1 MNKLGF
7 YIQNSQGTH
16 DHISNVQPPVI
27 LMHAWDQGLL
37 QDIRRF
43 RAPDAFVVGR
53 MDYIGQGEGKRP
65 VDQTLVN
72 SWLDG
77 SDPAGRGREFAEHI
91 LADNFQLATRK
102 GENGRLLVD
111 AWMSLNECIPG
122 PASGG
127 YSNSATEKAEIEK
140 RLRAYDKFQVAFR
153 SKLMEQG
160 VEAVAFNF
168 GAGNF
173 GSAAHY
179 ADFFPETLASYTY
192 LGFHEYGWPGMRPD
206 PAAGVSSS
214 AGSYRPIVK
223 GLRQKTGRSYKAI
236 ITEAG
241 LARMFAHS
249 KDGAGDVGWLYPQ
262 DSISQDDYWRSLEWF
277 NDYLVEDDFAVG
289 ACLFQVGV
297 GPGWQTFRH
306 FGPDAQGQPI
316 GILDRMRQLRDKTDH
331 KSQPTVGEAE
341 TPPVPPVGSPP
352 VEQLPVEQP
361 PVVTP
366 PPVAPPP
373 VAPPPV
379 APPSN
384 GATHTIFLPVV
395 GGSGGQPMRVPV
407 AEKVGLDANR
417 PIDPDNGAVAAQVD
431 DPGIIADTGVGW
443 VRLNFVLGRVWSSV
457 ADTGWQDRYSRI
469 IAGFRSRGLKV
480 YGLIGDEAM
489 SAPPGEQFRNAP
501 PEGAAQ
507 DDWINSYVDTFVT
520 VVRRFHSDVTVF
532 ESFNE
537 PDDWHGG
544 QSNWLHPGWYAVILQ
559 AIHDRVRA
567 DASLNG
573 VTLVSGPL
581 QGLHND
587 DQSNNNNG
595 GARYLRSAY
604 QAGKQRFGWGS
615 RTSFPFNG
623 VGYHLY
629 VAQSPSSSD
638 AQILA
643 KYQEYLSA
651 LRTVIREEEGQA
663 KPVYLSEFGWFS
675 NHSNDVFQERAMRIG
690 LKTAVDDPQLALVIW
705 FCTQD
710 FGGEN
715 DLKHYGLYRQ
725 GPISPENRKPGV
737 YHCFREILRTPGDV
751 PVAVPSAV
759 GTTGTEIPV
768 PVTEARIPRIYT
780 NQQAI
785 DSVCNSAKKLGLADL
800 WALLVKAGQ
809 DVAVLAQDRAGRY
822 AGPALDETPSLTPNE
837 RATLREELLER
848 LVETARWDGLVTAT
862 DGLSLRVGPSRDYE
876 PLRVL
881 THEEKV
887 RVLDDS
893 GSWLFVKA
901 GETPGYVSGDW
912 VMRQTAPAPV
922 APAPTG
928 NAVGLLRTWTRH
940 RQLLQAEAGRLGIE
954 PAVAVA
960 VLLAESGGDGFGPD
974 GRLKIRFENHIF
986 LQQWGAQNKPVF
998 ERFFA
1003 FNQQESWKNHLWR
1016 SNRESEWQSCHT
1028 TQAQEWQV
1036 LDFARNFIE
1045 EPALK
1050 SISMG
1055 SAQIM
1060 GFNHAALGYGSARA
1074 MFDDFQSGEE
1084 AQIRAFFR
1092 FVENQR
1098 LVVPLRQ
1105 KEYVTFA
1112 RGYNGPGQPEF
1123 YAGII
1128 RGYVDLFN
1136 QEIGGAR
1143 SAERATVAV
1152 AAPGER
1158 GLPSHADVQERL
1170 PVPEGGGSLA
1180 QSDPQLYSFWRQHI
1194 QKGFENNQTM
1204 FEQILNGFMGPYWTT
1219 VWMYR
1224 ILFGVGILA
1233 FVAAIVM
1240 AYVSRDNPATAIGT
1254 AAIFG
1259 GLSVA
1264 SFLSYFL
1271 SRPLQAL
1278 EENLQ
1283 FITWL
1288 GILYNSYWTRLAY
1301 LSDNDTVQEGLENVT
1316 NDTIAGIKELL
1327 ASHAERTG
1335 KRPGTG

>member
-16 DHISNVQPPVI
+16 EHISNVQPPVI

-53 MDYIGQGEGKRP
+53 MDYIGQGGGKIP
-65 VDQTLVN
+65 VTQSLVN

-77 SDPAGRGREFAEHI
+77 SDPAARGREFAEHI

-127 YSNSATEKAEIEK
+127 YSNSAAEKAEIER
-140 RLRAYDKFQVAFR
+140 RLRAYDKFQAAFR
-153 SKLMEQG
+153 KKLMEQG

-168 GAGNF
+168 GAGDF

-179 ADFFPETLASYTY
+179 TNFFPETLASYTY

-206 PAAGVSSS
+206 PAAGVFSS
-214 AGSYRPIVK
+214 AGSYRPIVN
-223 GLRQKTGRSYKAI
+223 GLRQKSGRSYKAI

-241 LARMFAHS
+241 LARMFAHN
-249 KDGAGDVGWLYPQ
+249 KGGAGDVGWLYPE

-277 NDYLVEDDFAVG
+277 NDYLVQDDFALG

-297 GPGWQTFRH
+297 GAGWQTFRH

-316 GILDRMRQLRDKTDH
+316 GILDRVRQLRDKTDH
-331 KSQPTVGEAE
+331 KPQPTVGGVDVPTA
-341 TPPVPPVGSPP
+341 PPVNVPTALPVNVPPVA
-352 VEQLPVEQP
+352 
-361 PVVTP
+361 TP
-366 PPVAPPP
+366 PSEAPLVVP
-373 VAPPPV
+373 
-379 APPSN
+379 PPSN
-384 GATHTIFLPVV
+384 GTTQTVFPSVM
-395 GGSGGQPMRVPV
+395 GGSVQPVRVPV
-407 AEKVGLDANR
+407 REKIGLDANR
-417 PIDPDNGAVAAQVD
+417 PIDPDSGVASVQTG
-431 DPGIIADTGVGW
+431 DPGIIADTGAGW
-443 VRLNFVLGRVWSSV
+443 VRLNFVLGRVWPSV
-457 ADTGWQDRYSRI
+457 ADAGWQERYSQI
-469 IAGFRSRGLKV
+469 IAGFRSRGLKI
-480 YGLIGDEAM
+480 YGLISDEAM
-489 SAPPGEQFRNAP
+489 SAPPGDQFRNAP
-501 PEGAAQ
+501 PGGNPQ
-507 DDWINSYVDTFVT
+507 DDWINRYVETFVT
-520 VVRRFHSDVTVF
+520 IVRRFRNEVSVF

-544 QSNWLHPGWYAVILQ
+544 QSNWIHPGWYAVMIQ
-559 AIHDRVRA
+559 AIHERVRA
-567 DASLNG
+567 DANLKD
-573 VTLVSGPL
+573 VRLVSGPL

-587 DQSNNNNG
+587 DQHHNNNG
-595 GARYLRSAY
+595 GADYLRRAY
-604 QAGKQRFGWGS
+604 REGKQRFGWGS
-615 RTSFPFNG
+615 RVPFPFDG

-629 VAQSPSSSD
+629 VAQSPSNSD
-638 AQILA
+638 TQILA
-643 KYQEYLSA
+643 KYKEYLSA
-651 LRTVIREEEGQA
+651 LHTVVREEEGQA

-675 NHSNDVFQERAMRIG
+675 NHNNESFQERAMRLG
-690 LKTAVDDPQLALVIW
+690 LKTAVDDPSLALVIW

-710 FGGEN
+710 FGDDN
-715 DLKHYGLYRQ
+715 DFKHYGLYRQ

-737 YHCFREILRTPGDV
+737 YRGFQEILRTPGDV
-751 PVAVPSAV
+751 PVAVHGAAAPIE
-759 GTTGTEIPV
+759 TEIPM

-785 DSVCNSAKKLGLADL
+785 DSVYNSALKLGLADL
-800 WALLVKAGQ
+800 WALFVKAGQ

-822 AGPALDETPSLTPNE
+822 SGPALDETPSLTANE
-837 RATLREELLER
+837 RATLRGELLER
-848 LVETARWDGLVTAT
+848 LVETARWNGLVTAT
-862 DGLSLRVGPSRDYE
+862 DGLSLRAGPSRDNAI
-876 PLRVL
+876 LRYLV
-881 THEEKV
+881 HEEKV
-887 RVLDDS
+887 QVLDDS
-893 GSWLFVKA
+893 GSWLFVMV
-901 GETPGYVSGDW
+901 GETPGYCNADW
-912 VMRQTAPAPV
+912 VMRQIAPAPV
-922 APAPTG
+922 APTPTG

-940 RQLLQAEAGRLGIE
+940 SQLLQAEAGRLGIE

-998 ERFFA
+998 DRFFT
-1003 FNQQESWKNHLWR
+1003 FSPQESWKGHQWR
-1016 SNRESEWQSCHT
+1016 PNQESEWQNCHQS
-1028 TQAQEWQV
+1028 QAQEWQV
-1036 LDFARNFIE
+1036 LNFARNFVE

-1055 SAQIM
+1055 SSQIM
-1060 GFNHAALGYGSARA
+1060 GFNFAALGYGSARA
-1074 MFDDFQSGEE
+1074 MFDDFQTGEE

-1098 LVVPLRQ
+1098 LVIALRQ
-1105 KEYVTFA
+1105 KDYVTFA

-1128 RGYVDLFN
+1128 QGYVDLFN
-1136 QEIGGAR
+1136 REIGGAR
-1143 SAERATVAV
+1143 AVQAAPMPV
-1152 AAPGER
+1152 AAAASGER
-1158 GLPSHADVQERL
+1158 GLAPQPEVAERL
-1170 PVPEGGGSLA
+1170 PVPAGGGTLA
-1180 QSDPQLYSFWRQHI
+1180 QSDPQLYSFWRQHM

-1204 FEQILNGFMGPYWTT
+1204 FDQILNGFMGPYWTT

-1224 ILFGVGILA
+1224 ILFGVGVLA
-1233 FVAAIVM
+1233 FLAAIVM
-1240 AYVSRDNPATAIGT
+1240 AYVSRDNPVTAIGT

-1301 LSDNDTVQEGLENVT
+1301 LSDNDTVQAGLEDVT
-1316 NDTIAGIKELL
+1316 NDAIIGIKELL
-1327 ASHAERTG
+1327 AAHAERTG
-1335 KRPGTG
+1335 KRPGAG